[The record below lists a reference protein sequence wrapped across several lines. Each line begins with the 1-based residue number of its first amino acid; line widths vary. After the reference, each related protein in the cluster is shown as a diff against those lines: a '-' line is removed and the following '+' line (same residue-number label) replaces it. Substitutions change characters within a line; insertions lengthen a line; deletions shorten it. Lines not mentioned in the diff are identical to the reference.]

1 MYLQFRALEHM
12 PNSRTSGRKSNVDTR
27 FSTRTNYKKAHANA
41 IKHIRSKKERRVGTV
56 KVPITIK

>member
-1 MYLQFRALEHM
+1 M

-41 IKHIRSKKERRVGTV
+41 IKQYQDPKKRRGGKSQSADHY
-56 KVPITIK
+56 KVMI